1 MRKQDAGLCPE
12 LTRAGGQLVIICSIG
27 GRALL
32 MLMLH
37 QWENIIRK
45 ITCLYFICR
54 ALPPG
59 RIKETNQATN
69 VKSTERTRILI
80 LELDSRSSWRRIQIS
95 KIISSVSQTSL
106 FHYHF
111 NDFSICNV
119 RDQNI
124 TFSQSHLEKNS
135 LVFQN
140 VSRP

>member
-1 MRKQDAGLCPE
+1 MRKQPAGLCPE

-27 GRALL
+27 GHVLL
-32 MLMLH
+32 MLMFH
-37 QWENIIRK
+37 QWENIIGK

-54 ALPPG
+54 ALLPG

-111 NDFSICNV
+111 NCCFLGSFQIMLFSE
-119 RDQNI
+119 RR
-124 TFSQSHLEKNS
+124 S
-135 LVFQN
+135 LSDLPPDWIIN
-140 VSRP
+140 Y